1 MKNNFDKAVKSMT
14 KFILGEKEESLSDL
28 KRKTTGF
35 TLEPKTVRK
44 KRKYTKRK
52 VKK

>member
-1 MKNNFDKAVKSMT
+1 MT
-14 KFILGEKEESLSDL
+14 KFILGEKEESLLDL

-35 TLEPKTVRK
+35 TLETKAVRK